1 MIRRLLLSTIAILL
15 FTVTPSGGRG
25 FDKVEFE
32 EDFIGVLKDMEAVGA
47 AAIVLR
53 GGQEAYSGAFGERV
67 RTLSGRLPYSKDI
80 LIRVGEVSCP
90 VISIAVMQLVEEGK
104 LSLNTDVSEYLGY
117 KVRNPKKPSK
127 AVTLKM
133 LLTGATSKF
142 LEPSEAY
149 IIAATLVEKVTGMPF
164 DSYAR
169 ASIFNPLGIEAHYD
183 ASAVPEEKR
192 ADSYNWSLERR
203 GYSENT
209 RTWLPLDLAG
219 YAPGESTSNLHP
231 QSGLIISTEGLA
243 KLIVAVMD
251 YGLCPSG
258 KRIYSEATGKELLRQ
273 QGFRKRQSLGF
284 AYNTSVPDYVFA
296 TALGN
301 YRGMSVCVYFNAK
314 DRVALIASCNGSHD
328 RQPDSDGVIGNH
340 FNREMRKLFTK
351 HLID

>member
-1 MIRRLLLSTIAILL
+1 
-15 FTVTPSGGRG
+15 
-25 FDKVEFE
+25 
-32 EDFIGVLKDMEAVGA
+32 
-47 AAIVLR
+47 
-53 GGQEAYSGAFGERV
+53 
-67 RTLSGRLPYSKDI
+67 
-80 LIRVGEVSCP
+80 
-90 VISIAVMQLVEEGK
+90 MQLVEAGQ
-104 LSLNTDVSEYLGY
+104 LSLDADLSTYLGY
-117 KVRNPKKPSK
+117 KVSNPKKPSK

-149 IIAATLVEKVTGMPF
+149 IIAAKVVEKVTGMPF
-164 DSYAR
+164 DSYAK
-169 ASIFNPLGIEAHYD
+169 ACIFAPLGVEACYD
-183 ASAVPEEKR
+183 ASQAPEENR

-209 RTWLPLDLAG
+209 RTWLPLNLAG
-219 YAPGESTSNLHP
+219 YTVGESTSDLHP

-243 KLIVAVMD
+243 KLIAAVMD

-258 KRIYSEATGKELLRQ
+258 KRLYSEATGKELLRQ

-296 TALGN
+296 TAQGN
-301 YRGMSVCVYFNAK
+301 YRGMSVCVYFNVK

-328 RQPDSDGVIGNH
+328 RQPDSDGVIGNN